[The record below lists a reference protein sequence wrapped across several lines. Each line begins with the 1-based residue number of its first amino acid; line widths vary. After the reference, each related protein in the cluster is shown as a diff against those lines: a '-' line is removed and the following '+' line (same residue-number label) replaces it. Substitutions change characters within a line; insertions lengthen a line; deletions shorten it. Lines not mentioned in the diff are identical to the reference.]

1 VTDADLT
8 NEPAT
13 GTSKLLTPP
22 HFMLRVAP
30 LSWEKLEGLRF
41 GRTVDWA
48 DAVLELEGRLQQ
60 WSVPLSDA
68 IEPLVS
74 GETDDDH
81 RRALINLRRDIFNV
95 RTPRNLDRV
104 KETIGRLSPDLAA
117 ELEEWLKTSVAYR
130 QLRRDGSEI
139 FKEEVVD
146 RRRALQRL
154 AALPVLRAGVMLASP
169 SLDEALPTYL
179 KADPEH
185 LSKRNRRIERSVS
198 EYVYRTICKTSPFST
213 LTPVSLGTF
222 TTDSQIDGML
232 SVDPDALGPDRL
244 VSHTR
249 LNMAIL
255 ARVGEAIVA
264 DDDLLDDLPI
274 AISSG
279 WTTDRKRVRYMRR
292 QRRMGD
298 ASAAMTLDTF
308 DENVFFLAHS
318 DIVDDLFSLLPAAST
333 RRFSEI
339 RQLLHEKSP
348 DDRAMENVRRY
359 LRHLVRLNLL
369 TVPMLV
375 VNIHAPDPVE
385 DFATRVA
392 ELGRPWAAGV
402 ADDLRRLNRLVAS
415 VRHCSVDER
424 RVILRDLH
432 SEVKKTLSRLGVEEP
447 ESPRTVVYED
457 ATLPNESVRASID
470 TWKAGAAGDL
480 RQLARILPLF
490 DMMSSHRLMVR
501 GFFHAR
507 FGRSGRCDDLVKFTH
522 EFHLDVY
529 DQYLNFAASHKTFR
543 DNEYQDQENWFKM
556 PEVTALDEARR
567 TLISEMRRRYAAHGD
582 DAKEL
587 VLDDDFIQAVAEKM
601 PVLNEELDPRAYFL
615 QVGDVDGERRAI
627 LNRTYT
633 GLSLLFSRFQHCFPG
648 DDGADLSSA
657 LRKHLLE
664 VTPEG
669 AVLAEVTGG
678 YDTSNLNMHAA
689 VTEYEIVCPG
699 EVSFRD
705 ADDQIPVEDLYLEGD
720 EATGTVKLRSRRLGK
735 EVIPVYLGFLM
746 PMALPEMQRLL
757 LTFSRTRVAILDLWS
772 GTDQPLGDD
781 EIGGHPRVRL
791 GDLVLVRRVWKT
803 DPSNLPEGM
812 VGAEGAERLLGWN
825 RWAKR
830 HGLPRH
836 VFVTPDAVDVDD
848 EDDTGGAVRF
858 GKPQFVDFED
868 DFSLNLLD
876 HLARSANRRLVFTEM
891 LPNSDGLVAQGES
904 GEQYVSEITIEL
916 NEAGTK

>member
-1 VTDADLT
+1 MTDTDLHAAVSVS
-8 NEPAT
+8 E
-13 GTSKLLTPP
+13 LMMPP
-22 HFMLRVAP
+22 HFMLRVSP
-30 LSWEKLEGLRF
+30 LTWERLSGLHF
-41 GRTVDWA
+41 SRTVEWA
-48 DAVLELEGRLQQ
+48 DAVLDLERRLQERAA
-60 WSVPLSDA
+60 PLSDA
-68 IEPLVS
+68 IEPLVA
-74 GETDDDH
+74 GETDDTH
-81 RRALINLRRDIFNV
+81 RRALINLRRDIFNL

-104 KETIGRLSPDLAA
+104 KATVERLPADLAA
-117 ELEEWLKTSVAYR
+117 ELEKWLDTSVMHR
-130 QLRRDGSEI
+130 RLRRDGAAI
-139 FKEEVVD
+139 FKDELVD

-154 AALPVLRAGVMLASP
+154 AALPVLRAGIMLASP

-179 KADPEH
+179 SADPEH
-185 LSKRNRRIERSVS
+185 LSKRARRIERSAS

-222 TTDSQIDGML
+222 DSEADGLL
-232 SVDPDALGPDRL
+232 SVDADALGAETL
-244 VSHTR
+244 TSHTR
-249 LNMAIL
+249 LNMSIL
-255 ARVGEAIVA
+255 ARVGEAIIA

-318 DIVDDLFSLLPAAST
+318 DIVDDLFGLLPAAST
-333 RRFSEI
+333 RRF
-339 RQLLHEKSP
+339 RDLRRMLHEKSP
-348 DDRAMENVRRY
+348 HDRDMDNVRRY

-375 VNIHAPDPVE
+375 VNIHAADPVE
-385 DFATRVA
+385 DFAARVA
-392 ELGRPWAAGV
+392 DLGHRWAINLAE
-402 ADDLRRLNRLVAS
+402 DLRSLNRLVAS
-415 VRHCSVDER
+415 VRRCSVDER

-432 SEVKKTLSRLGVEEP
+432 SEVRKTLSRLGVEHP

-457 ATLPNESVRASID
+457 ATLPHGSVHANID
-470 TWKAGAAGDL
+470 DWKAGAAADL
-480 RQLARILPLF
+480 RSLARILPLF

-507 FGRSGRCDDLVKFTH
+507 FGRGGRCDDLVKFTH

-529 DQYLNFAASHKTFR
+529 DQYLSYASNHKTFR
-543 DNEYQDQENWFKM
+543 NNEYQDQQNWFKM
-556 PEVTALDEARR
+556 PEVIALDEARR

-587 VLDDDFIQAVAEKM
+587 VLDGDFVDAVAQKM
-601 PVLNEELDPRAYFL
+601 PPMHEELDPRAYFV
-615 QVGDVDGERRAI
+615 QVGDVDGEHRVV

-633 GLSLLFSRFQHCFPG
+633 GLSLLFSRFQHCFSAA
-648 DDGADLSSA
+648 DGVDLTGA
-657 LRKHLLE
+657 LRDHLRE
-664 VTPEG
+664 VTPDG

-678 YDTSNLNMHAA
+678 YDSSNLNLHAA

-705 ADDQIPVEDLYLEGD
+705 ADDQIPVEDLYVASD
-720 EATGTVKLRSRRLGK
+720 ETTGALKLRSKRLGK

-772 GTDQPLGDD
+772 GTDRPLGDD
-781 EIGGHPRVRL
+781 EMGGHPRVRL

-803 DPSNLPEGM
+803 DPSNLPDGLI
-812 VGAEGAERLLGWN
+812 GAEGAERLLGWY
-825 RWAKR
+825 RWSKK

-836 VFVTPDAVDVDD
+836 VFVTPDAVDVED
-848 EDDTGGAVRF
+848 EEEDNGGAVRF

-868 DFSLNLLD
+868 HFSLGLLD
-876 HLARSANRRLVFTEM
+876 NLARSANRRLVFTEM
-891 LPNSDGLVAQGES
+891 LPDPEGLIARDGEGERH
-904 GEQYVSEITIEL
+904 VSEITIEL
-916 NEAGTK
+916 NEAGMTT